1 MSKTIIAILLAA
13 SVSAVLLLG
22 FAVVEASPPQQQEA
36 TIFEVPRDSVV
47 GFQVS
52 DARGQTVLV
61 TRTVSSPIWRIRQPN
76 DSPANQ
82 RGVAETLDLLFKPV
96 RTVNDPTEIAGIGP
110 VMPTELSILLTASD
124 GGLYGLWIGKQNVD
138 KTAYYA
144 RKMATEPATRIF
156 VIPNSMVEQLS
167 KFVATPPIAPMP
179 TPTSPSPT
187 PVPPTPTVTMTP
199 TPMPTAT
206 RTPTATRSPTV
217 TATAVPSTLP
227 PPTATPTLPPPTPTP
242 TLSPPTATPT
252 PPPPTAAPTVAPT
265 PTWFELAAD
274 VIKQNPLLFAGG
286 SGGCVLSGLVFVG
299 VILLLLRRRKPQPP
313 RPAAP
318 PLPGGPYLESVTL
331 PSVQFNLTKD
341 VVTVGRAKD
350 CDVQITE
357 KLQGAETVSRHH
369 ARLEKRKD
377 RWLVIDGDLNGKPST
392 NGVFVKDSPTRDKS
406 SRTREN
412 YLEDGYEIG
421 FGQVVFRF
429 HLQRTPPNTAQGG
442 SR

>member
-1 MSKTIIAILLAA
+1 
-13 SVSAVLLLG
+13 
-22 FAVVEASPPQQQEA
+22 
-36 TIFEVPRDSVV
+36 
-47 GFQVS
+47 
-52 DARGQTVLV
+52 
-61 TRTVSSPIWRIRQPN
+61 
-76 DSPANQ
+76 
-82 RGVAETLDLLFKPV
+82 
-96 RTVNDPTEIAGIGP
+96 
-110 VMPTELSILLTASD
+110 
-124 GGLYGLWIGKQNVD
+124 
-138 KTAYYA
+138 
-144 RKMATEPATRIF
+144 
-156 VIPNSMVEQLS
+156 
-167 KFVATPPIAPMP
+167 
-179 TPTSPSPT
+179 
-187 PVPPTPTVTMTP
+187 
-199 TPMPTAT
+199 MPTAT
-206 RTPTATRSPTV
+206 Q
-217 TATAVPSTLP
+217 STWVDKVVDI
-227 PPTATPTLPPPTPTP
+227 A
-242 TLSPPTATPT
+242 
-252 PPPPTAAPTVAPT
+252 
-265 PTWFELAAD
+265 
-274 VIKQNPLLFAGG
+274 KQNPLLFAGG

-313 RPAAP
+313 RPAAH